1 MDMELIE
8 KMVKLPGKVLK
19 IESTGK
25 MSIAAITTME
35 MDLNRLKKL
44 FSAASFTISYQDF
57 QSLSLLSIKFL
68 QLKIE
73 VNNHFQKLKSN
84 AIGAKTFVTAKQ
96 INLDAALD
104 MEILCLKNSIE
115 SFNSKLFKKPFSHHM
130 L

>member
-84 AIGAKTFVTAKQ
+84 AKTTFARLHQQNRTTYVH
-96 INLDAALD
+96 L
-104 MEILCLKNSIE
+104 
-115 SFNSKLFKKPFSHHM
+115 P
-130 L
+130 